1 MFKVSSFHQFRVQTI
16 SLGRPQLDPIL
27 YTPSLPTA
35 STLTSELAF
44 TKTGKE
50 EKWQKEIYAENGLA
64 LSRTECS
71 IVP

>member
-50 EKWQKEIYAENGLA
+50 EK
-64 LSRTECS
+64 
-71 IVP
+71 